1 MSELDLMN
9 RVSKL
14 PPNLK
19 EEVSDFVDFL
29 ISKHITA
36 SSPKQ
41 PLKFGMMKGN
51 FIMSEDFDEALD
63 LIDARLIEERR
74 SKDSIPFDNFLHQL
88 KDEGKLDS

>member
-14 PPNLK
+14 PLNLK

-29 ISKHITA
+29 INKHITA
-36 SSPKQ
+36 GSPKQ

-51 FIMSEDFDEALD
+51 FVMSEDFDEPLED
-63 LIDARLIEERR
+63 F
-74 SKDSIPFDNFLHQL
+74 KDYMP
-88 KDEGKLDS
+88 

>member
-29 ISKHITA
+29 INKHITA
-36 SSPKQ
+36 DSPKQ
-41 PLKFGMMKGN
+41 PLKFGMMKGT
-51 FIMSEDFDEALD
+51 FRMSDDFDAPLD
-63 LIDARLIEERR
+63 D
-74 SKDSIPFDNFLHQL
+74 L
-88 KDEGKLDS
+88 KDY

>member
-1 MSELDLMN
+1 MN

-29 ISKHITA
+29 ISKHIHTD
-36 SSPKQ
+36 SPKQ

-51 FIMSEDFDEALD
+51 FIMSEDFDEPLED
-63 LIDARLIEERR
+63 F
-74 SKDSIPFDNFLHQL
+74 KDYMP
-88 KDEGKLDS
+88 